1 MKRILIASLGSA
13 LALVVAALPLVA
25 HHGRGNTYNMQSE
38 VSLKGTVTEVAW
50 RNPHIAIFIDVKDSS
65 GKVVNWAIEHS
76 NIVTLAKQG
85 YNRTTLKVGQEV
97 TIVVNPGSDGSPI
110 ALCKKVILADG
121 TEVLGGGRNGSAV
134 D

>member
-1 MKRILIASLGSA
+1 MKRILMASLGFA
-13 LALVVAALPLVA
+13 LALIVAAPLVA
-25 HHGRGNTYNMQSE
+25 HHGRGNTYNMQNE

-50 RNPHIAIFIDVKDSS
+50 RNPHIAIFIDVKDAS
-65 GKVVNWAIEHS
+65 GKIVNWAIEHS

-85 YNRTTLKVGQEV
+85 YNRNSLKVGQEV
-97 TIVVNPGSDGSPI
+97 TIVANPGSDGSPI

-121 TEVLGGGRNGSAV
+121 TEVFGGGRNGSLV